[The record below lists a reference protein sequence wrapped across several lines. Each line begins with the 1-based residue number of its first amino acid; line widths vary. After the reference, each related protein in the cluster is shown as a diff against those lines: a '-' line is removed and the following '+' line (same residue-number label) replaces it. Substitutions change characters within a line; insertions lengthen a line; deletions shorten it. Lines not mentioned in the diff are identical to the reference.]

1 MSEAS
6 KANVTSLNRP
16 WVIKTVLIT
25 LVLWAFGCWAIYDA
39 VSLYPDRGRAYAE
52 KLELE
57 YLRTLESSGSFRTAS
72 TADPVAELDRLEAR
86 QSPSDIELRRL
97 EWFKALKLVG
107 DLEPANTTF
116 DDPRDRFE
124 ALDAAWAGKG
134 NPKPLAVYDIPSQWA
149 ILIVCWAI
157 AAYMTLR
164 FVMVAV
170 RKYRWDPETK
180 ALTLPD
186 KSVLTPGDLD
196 DVDKRKWDKFIVF
209 LKVKPDHDR
218 HGGKELKV
226 DLYQHAKLEPWV
238 LEMEAAAF
246 PDRAAEAAAE
256 AKAAE
261 AEQDAGEPET
271 DTPASE
277 EDTGDPT
284 PPTS

>member
-6 KANVTSLNRP
+6 SANVTSLNRP

-39 VSLYPDRGRAYAE
+39 VSLYPSRGRAYAE

-57 YLRTLESSGSFRTAS
+57 YLRALEASGSFRTAS
-72 TADPVAELDRLEAR
+72 TEDPAAELERLEAR
-86 QSPSDIELRRL
+86 QTPSEVEQRRL

-107 DLEPANTTF
+107 DLEPENTTF
-116 DDPRDRFE
+116 DNPRERFE
-124 ALDAAWAGKG
+124 ALETAWAGKG

-149 ILIVCWAI
+149 ILVVCWAI

-164 FVMVAV
+164 FLMVAM
-170 RKYRWDPETK
+170 RKYRWDPATK
-180 ALTLPD
+180 SLTLPD
-186 KSVLTPGDLD
+186 KSVLVPADLE

-209 LKVKPDHDR
+209 LKIKPDHDR

-246 PDRAAEAAAE
+246 PDRV
-256 AKAAE
+256 AE
-261 AEQDAGEPET
+261 AESAADDPEGE
-271 DTPASE
+271 TPASE
-277 EDTGDPT
+277 EDTADPT
-284 PPTS
+284 PPTSA